1 MPNCTEVMIIAP
13 TNPSTSAKAPRTGI
27 TTTLA
32 RRRGTTSFLMGSAPS
47 ARMASICSVTDMEP
61 TSAAMPAP
69 MRPPTMTAVSVGA
82 SSREKLSAM
91 MRPVYSMPPNFC
103 RPKANCTAMTMPTK
117 TEVTEAIPMERT
129 PSDSIW

>member
-1 MPNCTEVMIIAP
+1 MTM
-13 TNPSTSAKAPRTGI
+13 
-27 TTTLA
+27 TLA
-32 RRRGTTSFLMGSAPS
+32 MRRGTTSFFTGSAPS
-47 ARMASICSVTDMEP
+47 ARMASICSVTAIEP

-82 SSREKLSAM
+82 SSRENERPM

-117 TEVTEAIPMERT
+117 TLVTEAMPIERT